1 MICHDRPSEAHYSR
15 YDYLQAA
22 LGYASLAWSCPRY
35 AISDGGWGDYQKSAP
50 RGIEEHLFIISE

>member
-1 MICHDRPSEAHYSR
+1 MIYHDRPSEAHCSR

-22 LGYASLAWSCPRY
+22 LGYASLAWSCSRY

-50 RGIEEHLFIISE
+50 RRIEEHLFIISE